1 MLTQLR
7 FLFKRYKL
15 CSTTNKEEKKGSY
28 SDVVTNSYGE
38 SLRTDLVENNFIMTP
53 SSEAMSAS

>member
-15 CSTTNKEEKKGSY
+15 GSTTNKEEKKGSY
-28 SDVVTNSYGE
+28 SDFVTDSYAE
-38 SLRTDLVENNFIMTP
+38 S
-53 SSEAMSAS
+53 

>member
-15 CSTTNKEEKKGSY
+15 CSTTNKGEKKGSY
-28 SDVVTNSYGE
+28 VILLQIVMVSP
-38 SLRTDLVENNFIMTP
+38 RTDLVENNFIMTP